1 MGISGTDVTK
11 SAADMVI
18 ADDNF
23 STIVTAVREGRHI
36 FSNIK
41 KTIQFFLATNLAE
54 VLSILIVTLA
64 LYKFDFLTS
73 TQLLWI
79 NLITDSLPVLS
90 LGAEKAERDVML
102 RPPVRASSLFSR
114 DSMAS
119 VVYYGLVQTAICVGI
134 FVWSANACGNAVAVT
149 MTFFVLSFLELFHSF
164 NIRSE
169 RGSAFGKGFF
179 SNKMLFLTVFIGI
192 AVNLLLC
199 PLAPVRDAFG
209 IVLLSPGQWGI
220 VFASSLA
227 VIPAAEI
234 YKAVWRLIERKG
246 KQKGKQKGA
255 RVSGARGRK
264 RRIGERISA
273 KG

>member
-1 MGISGTDVTK
+1 
-11 SAADMVI
+11 
-18 ADDNF
+18 
-23 STIVTAVREGRHI
+23 
-36 FSNIK
+36 
-41 KTIQFFLATNLAE
+41 
-54 VLSILIVTLA
+54 
-64 LYKFDFLTS
+64 
-73 TQLLWI
+73 
-79 NLITDSLPVLS
+79 
-90 LGAEKAERDVML
+90 
-102 RPPVRASSLFSR
+102 
-114 DSMAS
+114 
-119 VVYYGLVQTAICVGI
+119 
-134 FVWSANACGNAVAVT
+134 

-220 VFASSLA
+220 VFAASLA

-234 YKAVWRLIERKG
+234 YKAVWRLIEKKG
-246 KQKGKQKGA
+246 RQKGKQKGA

-264 RRIGERISA
+264 RRVGERISA
-273 KG
+273 NG